1 LVNSNNA
8 KQLAAQQSALKS
20 LHVTGANISHNTIT
34 TLGSRNPGLTLNT
47 ITGLNGNVISGVNRN
62 SNIFSGLNNLSGSVT
77 WDSNSI
83 SNGNVK
89 KYEVFETSEDILAL
103 SVTWHRLRLPGNH
116 IINTIRPTTLTDNI
130 LFTEINQEDR
140 NRADIIRDYYSKK
153 LMVMTLRGQRI
164 SKFRKD
170 LNTFIHGDCKIVKE
184 EMMPLIFRLP
194 EFYDYDIQLQEM
206 FSDLNK
212 QFEDT
217 EDQAYGAAYG
227 GKKILKPMKKF
238 VVKLRTNKFS
248 EYWLKDDD
256 NKAYKIEIPIENKL
270 NHLWEHFFEQE
281 SIPLQGHFRPMER
294 DGINYFHLKNW
305 EIDFT
310 KT

>member
-1 LVNSNNA
+1 MVNSNNA
-8 KQLAAQQSALKS
+8 KQLATQQSALKS

-77 WDSNSI
+77 WDSNS
-83 SNGNVK
+83 STNGNVK

-281 SIPLQGHFRPMER
+281 SIPLQGYFRYIER

>member
-20 LHVTGANISHNTIT
+20 LHVTGANMSRNTIT
-34 TLGSRNPGLTLNT
+34 TLGPRHPSLTITGSNT
-47 ITGLNGNVISGVNRN
+47 ITGLSITGNM
-62 SNIFSGLNNLSGSVT
+62 SNSVT
-77 WDSNSI
+77 WD

-89 KYEVFETSEDILAL
+89 KYEVVETTEDILAL

-116 IINTIRPTTLTDNI
+116 IINTTRPTTLTDNI
-130 LFTEINQEDR
+130 LFTEINHEDR

-153 LMVMTLRGQRI
+153 LMVITLREQRI

-206 FSDLNK
+206 FRDLNK

-217 EDQAYGAAYG
+217 EDQAWYG

-281 SIPLQGHFRPMER
+281 SIPLQGHFRYMER

>member
-8 KQLAAQQSALKS
+8 KQLATQQSALKS

-77 WDSNSI
+77 WDSNS
-83 SNGNVK
+83 STNGNVK

-281 SIPLQGHFRPMER
+281 SIPLQGYFRYMER